1 MLADGAV
8 SGERGMG
15 KADARAGEFVLTD
28 RDFRFIARTIGEH
41 AGIVLSDVKRD
52 MVYGRLVRRLRALG
66 LRRFSDYC
74 ELLEQGDTAELE
86 HFVNALTT
94 NLTSFFREPHHF
106 EYLRNEFLP
115 RYIRERDGRRLRI
128 WSAGCSTG
136 EEAYS
141 LAIVVAEV
149 VPNDWDVRIL
159 ATDLDTQVVRSAAGG
174 CYAADR
180 IAGIDERTRRRWFLR
195 GKGLNEGLV
204 RIRPELR
211 ELVTFR
217 SLNLLDVWPMRGAF
231 DIIFCRNVVIYF
243 DKATQR
249 LLFERFA
256 EQMQPDGHLFIGHSE
271 TLYKVSDRFRL
282 IGNTVYGRV
291 T

>member
-106 EYLRNEFLP
+106 EYLRNELLP